1 MCLYDGFLEAMVELG
16 QMKTE
21 VYYIK
26 QYGLQFQIDY
36 SQTYGI
42 HQREPLVMGFI
53 FKCHL

>member
-42 HQREPLVMGFI
+42 HQMEPLVMGFI
-53 FKCHL
+53 FKCHS